1 MTVLVPVLITPPG
14 ALFTSIDEVKAHLR
28 VSHSYEDTLI
38 SQITSAA
45 VAYLDGWKGVL
56 GRCIMP
62 QTWSVEADAGDV
74 LLPFPDITEA
84 RVGGVSLPITLC
96 ANGAVVTIEEAAT
109 IDFDC
114 ELPES
119 NREVVKVIVKL
130 LVGHWYENREAVVI
144 GNITTLPIAVDA
156 LMAPLRW
163 RVI

>member
-1 MTVLVPVLITPPG
+1 MIPTIVTPPS

-28 VSHSYEDTLI
+28 VRHSHEDDMI
-38 SQITSAA
+38 SQLTSAA

-62 QTWSVEADAGDV
+62 QTWSVEAEAGDV

-84 RVGGVSLPITLC
+84 RVGGVYLPITLC

-109 IDFDC
+109 IEFDC

-130 LVGHWYENREAVVI
+130 LVGHWYENREAVII
-144 GNITTLPIAVDA
+144 GNIATLPMAVDA

-163 RVI
+163 RMV